1 MPSLQSRKILKMYSE
16 KEDEIE
22 GIFLETFIIIE
33 SKDIEDEKM
42 STEEEEKAKESANPL
57 NDITETPVTNKP

>member
-1 MPSLQSRKILKMYSE
+1 MYSE